1 MLPPVRPCRPHS
13 RLIPP
18 GLLRVP
24 LPPRN
29 AKSGLQGFAPT
40 GSPGL
45 VGLGCGLVVC
55 LGSLGFHLP
64 AGTRYA
70 AFSICWAARSPS
82 SAVTTGVTVKSKT
95 SDQGTIADST
105 GSALSA
111 SAIVIT
117 AYSPPWGQYS
127 ATTRRPSG

>member
-1 MLPPVRPCRPHS
+1 MLPPIRPCRPHS

-55 LGSLGFHLP
+55 LGSVGFHLAADTLP
-64 AGTRYA
+64 FSTTVRTQLDRQVFHLQGNSTAGH
-70 AFSICWAARSPS
+70 
-82 SAVTTGVTVKSKT
+82 
-95 SDQGTIADST
+95 TIRT
-105 GSALSA
+105 FY
-111 SAIVIT
+111 VHK
-117 AYSPPWGQYS
+117 
-127 ATTRRPSG
+127 